1 MPARRRSTARKSAK
15 AASTPVIKSTPT
27 VNRPEKPNLSLEDY
41 KADFKVRWQ
50 IHTYEVNE
58 LASDVKKAYRKLAMI
73 HHPDKGGTEDKFKE
87 KNNAFETMHIKINNA
102 LFNAYWKPI
111 MHFKMHF
118 QMHLE

>member
-1 MPARRRSTARKSAK
+1 MPARRRSPARKSAK

-58 LASDVKKAYRKLAMI
+58 LGSDIKKGYEYVLPIVKKVVNYS
-73 HHPDKGGTEDKFKE
+73 TETY
-87 KNNAFETMHIKINNA
+87 KNLQTRFATVD
-102 LFNAYWKPI
+102 
-111 MHFKMHF
+111 
-118 QMHLE
+118 

>member
-41 KADFKVRWQ
+41 KADFKDRWQ

-58 LASDVKKAYRKLAMI
+58 LGSDIKKGYEYVLPIVKKVVNYS
-73 HHPDKGGTEDKFKE
+73 TETY
-87 KNNAFETMHIKINNA
+87 KNLQTRFATVD
-102 LFNAYWKPI
+102 
-111 MHFKMHF
+111 
-118 QMHLE
+118 

>member
-15 AASTPVIKSTPT
+15 AASTPVIKTTTT

-58 LASDVKKAYRKLAMI
+58 LGSDIKKGYEYVLPIVKKVVNYS
-73 HHPDKGGTEDKFKE
+73 TETY
-87 KNNAFETMHIKINNA
+87 KNLQTRFATVD
-102 LFNAYWKPI
+102 
-111 MHFKMHF
+111 
-118 QMHLE
+118 

>member
-58 LASDVKKAYRKLAMI
+58 LGSDIKKGYEYVLPIVKKVVNYS
-73 HHPDKGGTEDKFKE
+73 TETY
-87 KNNAFETMHIKINNA
+87 KNLQPRFATVD
-102 LFNAYWKPI
+102 
-111 MHFKMHF
+111 
-118 QMHLE
+118 

>member
-58 LASDVKKAYRKLAMI
+58 LGSDIKKGYEYVLPIVKKVVNYS
-73 HHPDKGGTEDKFKE
+73 TETY
-87 KNNAFETMHIKINNA
+87 KNLQTRFATVD
-102 LFNAYWKPI
+102 
-111 MHFKMHF
+111 
-118 QMHLE
+118 

>member
-58 LASDVKKAYRKLAMI
+58 LGSDIKKGYDYVLPIVKKVVNYS
-73 HHPDKGGTEDKFKE
+73 TETY
-87 KNNAFETMHIKINNA
+87 KNLQTRFATVD
-102 LFNAYWKPI
+102 
-111 MHFKMHF
+111 
-118 QMHLE
+118 